1 MQDFNC
7 FLSTF
12 YRNIL
17 DGFGIY
23 CRRGDDMLDLISGA
37 LLVGSMYTAYEV
49 IDRIDLGE
57 IISSKFRTY
66 TDYDL
71 IVGYQ
76 RKMGFKIPIVCN
88 MKLCPHLLV
97 CGLSGQ
103 GKSKCV
109 EYAMRGKDCVLLN
122 AYEDDMTSLKCP
134 RITGNEAM
142 LKYLNNV
149 LEKGI
154 KREKPFYIVVD
165 ECLVLASDKRLSR
178 CLLDILSIGRH
189 LNTYLVAISQRGTK
203 QDLGYKDL
211 FNSRLVFKML
221 ESSAYSATLGT
232 TVDCDLKFRE
242 FLLHSDGIY
251 KGKSYNV

>member
-1 MQDFNC
+1 MIMDL
-7 FLSTF
+7 LS
-12 YRNIL
+12 
-17 DGFGIY
+17 
-23 CRRGDDMLDLISGA
+23 SA
-37 LLVGSMYTAYEV
+37 LLLGSMYAAYET

-122 AYEDDMTSLKCP
+122 SYSEDFASLVCP
-134 RITGNEAM
+134 RINGNKQILEF
-142 LKYLNNV
+142 LTELLNNPI
-149 LEKGI
+149 ER
-154 KREKPFYIVVD
+154 KRPLYVICD
-165 ECLVLASDKRLSR
+165 ECLTLVHDKAINR
-178 CLLDILSIGRH
+178 CMLEFLGTGRH
-189 LNTYLVAISQRGTK
+189 QSAFAVNIAQRALKT
-203 QDLGYKDL
+203 DLSWKDL
-211 FNSRLVFKML
+211 HNSRLTFKQV
-221 ESSAYSATLGT
+221 ESSAYNAILGCNVEKNLT
-232 TVDCDLKFRE
+232 FRN
-242 FLLHSDGIY
+242 FVLHSDNVY
-251 KGKSYNV
+251 YGKTFNV